1 MQAGDRPRRQHRARR
16 DNRQCGFTLL
26 AVLAALTVLALAS
39 ERVMQFAAQQAQRER
54 EAALLRAGVAYAQAI
69 AAYHAATPGHA
80 KRWPPTLDALADDRR
95 FVQVRR
101 HLRER
106 YADPVTRSTDWGLLR
121 APDGGIVGVYS
132 RSDQAPLRSAATV
145 QRGIR
150 LAAAN
155 RYADWRF
162 VAPSANP
169 HEVAR

>member
-1 MQAGDRPRRQHRARR
+1 MQAGEHLRHPRRP
-16 DNRQCGFTLL
+16 CGFTLL

-39 ERVMQFAAQQAQRER
+39 ERVMWFASEQALRER
-54 EAALLRAGVAYAQAI
+54 EAELLRVGSAYAQAI

-80 KRWPPTLDALADDRR
+80 RQWPPTLDALTEDRR

-106 YADPVTRSTDWGLLR
+106 YADPVARSVDWGLLR

-132 RSDQAPLRSAATV
+132 RSDQAPLRGSAIA

-150 LAAAN
+150 LAAAT
-155 RYADWRF
+155 RYADWKF
-162 VAPSANP
+162 VAPS
-169 HEVAR
+169 VAPGEAIR